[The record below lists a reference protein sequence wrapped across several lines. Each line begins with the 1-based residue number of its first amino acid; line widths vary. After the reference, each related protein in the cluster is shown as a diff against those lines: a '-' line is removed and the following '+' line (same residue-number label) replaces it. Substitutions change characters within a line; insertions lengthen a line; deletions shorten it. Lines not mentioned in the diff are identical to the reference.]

1 MSIPV
6 IPILHSPSKEEVD
19 LEGQLLLKGFVSDR
33 LAEAGVEDPIDFSTS
48 VGNVSDKQSVSQ
60 AEVIPLTRLTPSGY
74 HDSSL
79 SSKGAK
85 LKQWAEEFRNS
96 PQRAKVKQ
104 EANETSLS
112 DLNREHCQAF
122 LSDYFKDS
130 PDKWCLLSLFYY
142 CSDVLLRC
150 IHEGKNTL
158 AREFFRW
165 CLEFMVERV
174 CKWVYE
180 HGGWEKVFGIIWNT
194 TTLVALIVLTGL
206 GIVGIGCGIVYIRK
220 HW

>member
-1 MSIPV
+1 MAIPV
-6 IPILHSPSKEEVD
+6 IPVLHSPSKEEVD

-33 LAEAGVEDPIDFSTS
+33 LAEAGVGDPNVFSIS
-48 VGNVSDKQSVSQ
+48 EVNVSDIQSASQ
-60 AEVIPLTRLTPSGY
+60 PEAIPLTRLIPSGY
-74 HDSSL
+74 YDSSL

-85 LKQWAEEFRNS
+85 LKEWAEEFGKS
-96 PQRAKVKQ
+96 PQRVKVNQ
-104 EANETSLS
+104 EANETNLD
-112 DLNREHCQAF
+112 DLNRENCQTF

-150 IHEGKNTL
+150 IKEGKNTL
-158 AREFFRW
+158 AKQFFLW
-165 CLEFMVERV
+165 CLEFMVQKV

-194 TTLVALIVLTGL
+194 TTLVALMVLTGL